1 MRQAGFLFPEKQM
14 RPLFLF
20 DQNIMGHLQK
30 AFVVHFKHKN
40 ANILILASEKIDEA
54 AFFSSLKKK
63 PDEGHLKQMR
73 EGPRNNFFPYLIEK

>member
-1 MRQAGFLFPEKQM
+1 M

-54 AFFSSLKKK
+54 AFFIKSEKKN

-73 EGPRNNFFPYLIEK
+73 EGLRNNFFPYLIEK